1 MDQCDETGILYI
13 SGYYHHRRKILGHSG
28 RGHRHRGADGGV
40 YPAQCGGTPFDGHV
54 GGVAVSEDT
63 LYVSGQ
69 KQNGLYTI
77 CAIPLK
83 DLPAEGSHEVKLEQT
98 HPGAG
103 LALVPELFPR
113 LFVGGKFLPPG
124 QRITPSRTA

>member
-1 MDQCDETGILYI
+1 MQAAPPLT
-13 SGYYHHRRKILGHSG
+13 
-28 RGHRHRGADGGV
+28 AMW
-40 YPAQCGGTPFDGHV
+40 A
-54 GGVAVSEDT
+54 GVAVSEDT

-98 HPGAG
+98 IP
-103 LALVPELFPR
+103 VPVSPSFLSDSHGY
-113 LFVGGKFLPPG
+113 LMGGKFLPPG
-124 QRITPSRTA
+124 RGLPPLGRHEVHHGQRRRRGLRLLHHGL